1 MEECSEDELP
11 YGWEKIE
18 DSLYGTYYIDH
29 VNRKTQYENPVLE
42 AKRRAAEQRQQQ
54 QQQQQQQHQNQL
66 PPIQRPQTPSSSS
79 VLNGGGTTALSS
91 VSSASTL
98 STVDISQ
105 RAMQPPPTMT
115 QEQNA
120 NKPALLPYKF
130 TRNPNEMQG
139 ERITTTLLKSARGLG
154 ITIVG
159 GDDGVEEF
167 LQIKSIV
174 PNGPAW
180 LDGQLQMGD
189 VLVYVND
196 TCVLGFTH
204 HEMVSIFIFRR
215 YIHNWSLQS
224 LSQDYSL
231 ASHTTYVVCIHFIPE
246 WRDLQFNVDSERQIF
261 EKLFMAI

>member
-1 MEECSEDELP
+1 MTICMCKKIFSHNTGTSHWLDPRLSKYQKKSLEECGEDELP

-42 AKRRAAEQRQQQ
+42 AKRRAAEQK
-54 QQQQQQQHQNQL
+54 QQHQHNTHSHQHQQQL
-66 PPIQRPQTPSSSS
+66 PPQRPQTPSSSS
-79 VLNGGGTTALSS
+79 VLNGTNALGS

-105 RAMQPPPTMT
+105 RAMQPPPTMS

-120 NKPALLPYKF
+120 NKPPLLTYKF
-130 TRNPNEMQG
+130 TRNPAEMQG
-139 ERITTTLLKSARGLG
+139 ERITATLLKSARGLG

-204 HEMVSIFIFRR
+204 HEMVSFFR
-215 YIHNWSLQS
+215 
-224 LSQDYSL
+224 
-231 ASHTTYVVCIHFIPE
+231 
-246 WRDLQFNVDSERQIF
+246 
-261 EKLFMAI
+261 

>member
-1 MEECSEDELP
+1 MISSLFHSHNTGTSHWLDPRLSKFQKKSLEECTEGELP

-42 AKRRAAEQRQQQ
+42 AKRRAAEQKQNQHQQQLQQQ
-54 QQQQQQQHQNQL
+54 QAAVQQSQQ
-66 PPIQRPQTPSSSS
+66 QRPQTPSSSS
-79 VLNGGGTTALSS
+79 VLNGAGASIALSS

-105 RAMQPPPTMT
+105 RAMQPPPHMA
-115 QEQNA
+115 QQQQQMHPNA
-120 NKPALLPYKF
+120 NKPMLPYKF
-130 TRNPNEMQG
+130 TRNPAEMQG
-139 ERITTTLLKSARGLG
+139 ERISTTLLKSARGLG

-159 GDDGVEEF
+159 GDGDGVEEF

-180 LDGQLQMGD
+180 VDGQLQMGD

-204 HEMVSIFIFRR
+204 HEMVSIHLKLTGLF
-215 YIHNWSLQS
+215 QE
-224 LSQDYSL
+224 
-231 ASHTTYVVCIHFIPE
+231 V
-246 WRDLQFNVDSERQIF
+246 FNKKFD
-261 EKLFMAI
+261 